1 MLNSQQKITSS
12 HLERLAAVYL
22 RQSSPRQLREN
33 FRSTERQYGLSEE
46 AVRLGWAP
54 ERVIAVDGD
63 LGVSGRFSDSQARG
77 GFKELVAR
85 VCLGEVGAIFGLE
98 VSRLARS
105 SAETQR
111 LLEYCGLTDTLVI
124 DTDGIYDLRDFNDQL
139 VLGVKGQLAQAEL
152 HMMGVRLQGAK
163 RHAAERG
170 ELRFPLPVGLVY
182 DIEGNTIIDPDEE
195 VRAAIADVFKAFG
208 QTGSA
213 YGVVGVFRGRRF
225 PRRAYGGAWAGE
237 LRWGRLTH
245 ARVRGVLRN
254 PSYAG
259 AYVFGRY
266 RYHRVVRPDGAIV
279 SKMVELPRSEWAVVI
294 QDHHEGYISWQEFL
308 ANQER
313 LAQNNTRKGAR
324 PPREG
329 QAICQGILRCGA
341 CGGSMTTLHRREG
354 SYYECGHSRADHVN
368 TPGCRSVKATVVDEL
383 IARRLLE
390 ALEPEQIALALA
402 AADEHTDRR
411 QRSSRALELRVERAR
426 YEAIR
431 AERAFHACEPDNR
444 LVARSLENR
453 WEEKLRDLKDAEA
466 ELAEHV
472 VPTVE
477 PSREQL
483 EALARDLP
491 ALWAAKTTS
500 DRDRKRLLRALIA
513 DVTLTSQPEGREL
526 RVGIRWRSGAS
537 EQHTVQRPPKPAD
550 AQRTPSPAVEL
561 TRRLAPEHTNAQIAE
576 RLNAGGLR
584 TGKGEPFDE
593 RAIRWLRWRY
603 RILTGPEQLLGDGEV
618 TVIHLAER
626 LGVSHSVVYAW
637 ISTGKLTARRGPA
650 NRLYIPFPPE
660 IEQQCR
666 RLVTKSIHLPA
677 ETKIRAAGGAV

>member
-1 MLNSQQKITSS
+1 MLSSVQKIAPQ
-12 HLERLAAVYL
+12 HLERLAVIYL
-22 RQSSPRQLREN
+22 RQSSPKQVREN
-33 FRSTERQYGLSEE
+33 FRSTERQYGLAEE
-46 AVRLGWAP
+46 AARLGWEP
-54 ERVIAVDGD
+54 ERILTVDGD
-63 LGVSGRFSDSQARG
+63 LGVSSRDTQARG
-77 GFKELVAR
+77 GYKELVGR

-152 HMMGVRLQGAK
+152 HVMAVRLQGAK

-170 ELRFPLPVGLVY
+170 ELHFPLPVGLVY
-182 DIEGNTIIDPDEE
+182 DEEGQTIIDPDEE
-195 VRAAIADVFKAFG
+195 VQAAIGDLFKALV

-213 YGVVGVFRGRRF
+213 YGVVGAFKNRRF

-245 ARVRGVLRN
+245 ARVVGVLSN

-266 RYHRVVRPDGAIV
+266 RSRRVLRPDGTITTRT
-279 SKMVELPRSEWAVVI
+279 VELPRSEWEVVI
-294 QDHHEGYISWQEFL
+294 HDHHEGYISWEQFL
-308 ANQER
+308 SNEQR
-313 LAQNNTRKGAR
+313 LAANNNRTGQR

-329 QAICQGILRCGA
+329 SAICQGIVRCGA

-368 TPGCRSVKATVVDEL
+368 TPACRSVKATVVDEL
-383 IARRLLE
+383 IARRLLQ
-390 ALEPEQIALALA
+390 ALAPEEIALALA
-402 AADEHTDRR
+402 AAGEHADRR
-411 QRSSRALELRVERAR
+411 ARSDRVFELRVERAR
-426 YEAIR
+426 YEAVR

-444 LVARSLENR
+444 LVARTLENR
-453 WEEKLRDLKDAEA
+453 WEEKLRELKDAEA

-472 VPTVE
+472 VPSSE

-483 EALARDLP
+483 ETLARDLP
-491 ALWAAKTTS
+491 KLWAAPSTAH
-500 DRDRKRLLRALIA
+500 RDRKRLLRAIIA
-513 DVTLTSQPEGREL
+513 DITLTSQPEGRAL
-526 RVGIRWRSGAS
+526 QVGIRWRSGAS
-537 EQHTVQRPPKPAD
+537 EQHTIQRPLKPAD

-561 TRRLAPEHTNAQIAE
+561 TRRLAPDHTSAEIACQ
-576 RLNAGGLR
+576 LNAAGLR
-584 TGKGEPFDE
+584 TGKGRPFAADSVQW
-593 RAIRWLRWRY
+593 ILWRHKIPY
-603 RILTGPEQLLGDGEV
+603 PTSWAQDGEL
-618 TVIHLAER
+618 TVSQIAET
-626 LGVSHSVVYAW
+626 LGVSTGTVYAW
-637 ISTGKLTARRGPA
+637 INTGKLTARRGPT
-650 NRLYIPFPPE
+650 NRLYIPFPPD

-666 RLVTKSIHLPA
+666 QLVANSVHLPA